1 MIYVNFSFHGSF
13 SSSGKDY
20 GDDNGFSK
28 ERLDIQDKPK
38 FNKRFSN
45 QVTSNFSKN
54 RIDRDSNPKP
64 QRGRNIDPP
73 KERPTCGKCSK
84 KHMGEYLVGTNS
96 FYGCGKG
103 VHMVKD
109 CPYLRSQGKG
119 NG

>member
-45 QVTSNFSKN
+45 QVPSKFPK
-54 RIDRDSNPKP
+54 DRDDSMSEPK
-64 QRGRNIDPP
+64 I
-73 KERPTCGKCSK
+73 K
-84 KHMGEYLVGTNS
+84 KGW
-96 FYGCGKG
+96 
-103 VHMVKD
+103 D
-109 CPYLRSQGKG
+109 
-119 NG
+119 